1 MIDKVICQCDQQ
13 ASLFLQQK
21 LKLATATQRH
31 EIVDAIVHH
40 SHPLM
45 VNRFGNFLV
54 QRCFEYG
61 TKDQV
66 DAIANAIRGNVVDL
80 SMDMFGCHVV
90 QKAFDCVDEDYKA
103 AMVKELLCRIPET
116 VNHRFSCHVWQKL
129 LEIRWMGAPP
139 VIMKYVNDALRGMW
153 TEIALGETGSLVVQ
167 NVFENCLEEDK
178 VLNALGS
185 TNLASVH

>member
-1 MIDKVICQCDQQ
+1 VIEKVICQSDQH

-21 LKLATATQRH
+21 LKLATAAQRH
-31 EIVDAIVHH
+31 EIVEAIIRH
-40 SHPLM
+40 SHALM

-61 TKDQV
+61 TKEQFQG
-66 DAIANAIRGNVVDL
+66 IANAILGNVVRL

-90 QKAFDCVDEDYKA
+90 QKAFDCVDEDNKA

-116 VNHRFSCHVWQKL
+116 VSHRFACHVWQKL
-129 LEIRWMGAPP
+129 LEIRWMGAAP
-139 VIMKYVNDALRGMW
+139 VIMKYVNDALRGLW

-167 NVFENCLEEDK
+167 NVFENCLDEDK
-178 VLNALGS
+178 VHSL
-185 TNLASVH
+185 

>member
-1 MIDKVICQCDQQ
+1 MVIEKIICQSDQQ

-21 LKLATATQRH
+21 LKLATSIQKH
-31 EIVDAIVHH
+31 EIVDTIVRH

-61 TKDQV
+61 TKEQIEG
-66 DAIANAIRGNVVDL
+66 IANAIRGNVVNL

-90 QKAFDCVDEDYKA
+90 QKAFDCVDEEVKV

-116 VNHRFSCHVWQKL
+116 VSHRFACHVWQKL
-129 LEIRWMGAPP
+129 LEIRWKGAPP
-139 VIMKYVNDALRGMW
+139 VIMKYVNDALRGLW

-167 NVFENCLEEDK
+167 NVFENCLDEDK
-178 VLNALGS
+178 VWNTS
-185 TNLASVH
+185 DCQN